1 MKKLLLLALV
11 GLFPMMMF
19 GQATA
24 TTDAATLV
32 EYSSATLNA
41 TLDVDGGAFYGVEF
55 EYSTSATFTT
65 STKTSPSG
73 GANYFANQSVVLPLS
88 SLSSGTTFYFRVLVG
103 FSTANGGGITGS
115 TLNFTTTAPTTPT
128 VSIGTDFSSITNNSA
143 NNTGNE
149 ATAENGAAITDKGL
163 VCSTSPN
170 PDATDV
176 IVSSGTSG
184 LGTYSG
190 ALTGLAQ
197 LTTHY
202 IRAYALNSVGYGYSA
217 GEKSFTTLA
226 TSDAEI
232 TSMVSVQS
240 GELTINFD
248 PGSGDGC
255 IVYMRENDQLFTD
268 PSNGSSYTGN
278 SIYGSGDDIGSGGN
292 YVVFA
297 GASAKGSVLVTN
309 LDDTKDYYFKIA
321 TYSGSG
327 ASRNYQVQTDIQNSA
342 DDSNLPVELLNFTA
356 QGTANG
362 TKLFW
367 ATATE
372 INNHYF
378 QIEKSEDAVFFHEI
392 GRVDGAGNSNM
403 QMDYNYTDTENLN
416 KKVYYRLRQVD
427 FDGSVSYSQVITV
440 DQASASAS
448 IDYVFVDDA
457 ALNMIVNTVSTQS
470 TLRVMNMAGQVVR
483 EITLNG
489 SMNHQL
495 RLSKSSLPKGLYLIT
510 LEDGQNRTVKKVV
523 L

>member
-1 MKKLLLLALV
+1 LAL
-11 GLFPMMMF
+11 L
-19 GQATA
+19 
-24 TTDAATLV
+24 TLV
-32 EYSSATLNA
+32 QEVRSNFTTLSYSAPTVTSGSAAN
-41 TLDVDGGAFYGVEF
+41 VDYTSFEVNSNNVTSNGGYPISEQGIV
-55 EYSTSATFTT
+55 YSTSNNPPTILDTKVTYSPVGTGSFDVELTGLNSNTTYYVRAYATNIIGT
-65 STKTSPSG
+65 G
-73 GANYFANQSVVLPLS
+73 YGSVV
-88 SLSSGTTFYFRVLVG
+88 TQ
-103 FSTANGGGITGS
+103 A
-115 TLNFTTTAPTTPT
+115 TTAPTTPT

-149 ATAENGAAITDKGL
+149 ATAENGAAVTDKGL

-170 PDATDV
+170 PTSADV
-176 IVSSGTSG
+176 VVSSGTSG

-202 IRAYALNSVGYGYSA
+202 VRAYALNSVGYGYSA

-226 TSDAEI
+226 TNDAEI

-342 DDSNLPVELLNFTA
+342 DDSNLPVEFLNFTA

-448 IDYVFVDDA
+448 IDYVFADDA

-489 SMNHQL
+489 STNHQL